1 MTGSL
6 YAMAGRKAKLNSW
19 AWIAPLACKARDEL
33 GLTGLLVEA
42 GISTDRAAYNR
53 VHRWLEG
60 RPDCEGKQRSRAL
73 PDELGIKL
81 REYLKERYSDHYTG
95 AGRKGEKEALE
106 ALRKAWLDSQ
116 QKEGNLR

>member
-1 MTGSL
+1 
-6 YAMAGRKAKLNSW
+6 MAGRKAKLNSW
-19 AWIAPLACKARDEL
+19 AWIAPFACKARDEL

-42 GISTDRAAYNR
+42 GIATDRATYNR

-60 RPDCEGKQRSRAL
+60 RPDCEGQQRNRSL

-81 REYLKERYSDHYTG
+81 RDYLKERYPDNYTG
-95 AGRKGEKEALE
+95 ADGKLQKDALE
-106 ALRKAWLDSQ
+106 ALRRAWLESQ